1 MTTRRLCYLTQAAP
15 NHAGSRQA
23 AGRVLNGRRRR
34 LRWRWQRQAW
44 VMMTNDKKRVSEVR
58 CDKWIDGWRMITDS
72 GDSVRIGNR
81 IFARSL
87 ANNCHSWWSVPNGR
101 RPSCETLYLR
111 YIDRIFDHDF
121 DLHKVRSFSAILQPQ
136 ICCVF
141 DFQLKVRQ
149 RVCSIEPIVHSVAL
163 KTQNTTQTSSNLLVH
178 VNLLPVANTAES
190 FPNFQ
195 LIYLKTDEQNLTYSV
210 SWTKQN
216 AQKWQV
222 SKARWLFFRCVLS
235 S

>member
-58 CDKWIDGWRMITDS
+58 CDKWIDGSRMITDS
-72 GDSVRIGNR
+72 NDSVRIGNR

-141 DFQLKVRQ
+141 DFQLKG
-149 RVCSIEPIVHSVAL
+149 E
-163 KTQNTTQTSSNLLVH
+163 
-178 VNLLPVANTAES
+178 AES
-190 FPNFQ
+190 LLYWTHCSFGCIKDAKHNSNFVK
-195 LIYLKTDEQNLTYSV
+195 LACSRKFIACCKHC
-210 SWTKQN
+210 WTI
-216 AQKWQV
+216 
-222 SKARWLFFRCVLS
+222 S
-235 S
+235 